1 MVEKDAVRRGY
12 DGLAEAYAADRTEDG
27 LGSEVLARFRD
38 ELPGSARVLDAGCG
52 QGTPVLRE
60 LTAATAATGIDISR
74 AQLEL
79 AAESVPD
86 TALAQGD
93 MAALPFRDDAFDAVT
108 AYHSLI
114 HVPQGQHQGVIDEF
128 ARVLTDDG
136 RLLVSEGP
144 AEWTGE
150 NPNWLDTGVEMQWHI
165 AGAEETRR
173 HLRNAGFVVERTWNT
188 PDTPEKDDERWVF
201 FSARVA
207 DAE

>member
-12 DGLAEAYAADRTEDG
+12 DGLAEAYAADRNEDG

-52 QGTPVLRE
+52 QGAPVLRE
-60 LTAATAATGIDISR
+60 LTAAAAATGIDISR

-128 ARVLTDDG
+128 ARVLADDG

>member
-12 DGLAEAYAADRTEDG
+12 DGLAEAYAADRNEDG

-52 QGTPVLRE
+52 QGAPVLRE
-60 LTAATAATGIDISR
+60 LTAAAAATGIDISR

-86 TALAQGD
+86 AALAQGD

>member
-12 DGLAEAYAADRTEDG
+12 DGLAEAYAADRNEDG

-52 QGTPVLRE
+52 QGAPVLRE
-60 LTAATAATGIDISR
+60 LTAAAAATGIDISR

>member
-86 TALAQGD
+86 AALAQGD

-128 ARVLTDDG
+128 ARVLADDG

-165 AGAEETRR
+165 AGAEATRR

>member
-12 DGLAEAYAADRTEDG
+12 DGLAEAYAADRNEDG

-52 QGTPVLRE
+52 QGAPVLRE
-60 LTAATAATGIDISR
+60 LTAAAAATGIDISR

-86 TALAQGD
+86 AALAQGD

-128 ARVLTDDG
+128 ARVLADDG